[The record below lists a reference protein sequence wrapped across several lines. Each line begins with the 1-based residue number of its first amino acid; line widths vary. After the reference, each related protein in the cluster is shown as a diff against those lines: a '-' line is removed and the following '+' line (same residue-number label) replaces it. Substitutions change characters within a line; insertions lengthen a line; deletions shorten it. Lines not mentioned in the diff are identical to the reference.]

1 MSKSKRANRIGE
13 TSFVEKVFLKRVKP
27 FPERIGIGTNTS
39 ETWDGPFMEPNSMKL
54 IKTLVIKGRP
64 SYMFYEI
71 PLTKAGWKQLRRVCR
86 QAIKMIEDEEIK
98 IK

>member
-1 MSKSKRANRIGE
+1 
-13 TSFVEKVFLKRVKP
+13 
-27 FPERIGIGTNTS
+27 
-39 ETWDGPFMEPNSMKL
+39 MKL

-64 SYMFYEI
+64 SYTVYEI
-71 PLTKAGWKQLRRVCR
+71 PLTKVGWKQLRRVCR